1 MGEQGKGFRCLAKG
15 FQKMIRISFVGDI
28 SLNNGY
34 QKIEKQGERP
44 FAAIE
49 YLFNASDFNIGNLE
63 CLCAADGVEN
73 KLKNPRLRTNEDAIN
88 LLRPL
93 HFNMLSL
100 AHNHIYDACEG
111 GISCTLDKLASLS
124 ITPVGYQSDAENDPY
139 LWKTEV
145 KGMPLAVVTAIH
157 KDTNPHIPENV
168 QLNLPYYDPNRIIR
182 AIKTAK
188 QEKCFIA
195 VYLHWGGK
203 TEEGFMPDWY
213 EIEDAHRFIDEGAD
227 VVIGSHSHT
236 IQAFE
241 QYKSKSIFY
250 SLGNFCF
257 DDVETDGKIYP
268 IGRYRK
274 RKGIVV
280 TLNINEDDFHYDVH
294 VQRIHNENCIIHPQ
308 KGRWKLLWRNAR
320 FQVLKRCKPLW
331 KLDFQWF
338 RKVSPI
344 FIYLAESP
352 DSLGAKLSKFK
363 LNKLLSRIKS

>member
-1 MGEQGKGFRCLAKG
+1 
-15 FQKMIRISFVGDI
+15 MISINFVGDI
-28 SLNNGY
+28 GLNNNY
-34 QKIEKQGERP
+34 QELQKKGKRP
-44 FAAIE
+44 FAEVEDIFAI
-49 YLFNASDFNIGNLE
+49 ADFNIGNLE
-63 CLCAADGVEN
+63 CLCATDGEEN
-73 KLKNPRLRTNEDAIN
+73 KLKNPRLRTNEDALN

-111 GISCTLDKLASLS
+111 GITNTLAKLASLG
-124 ITPVGYQSDAENDPY
+124 IQPIGYQSDTNDDPY

-145 KGMPLAVVTAIH
+145 KGMPLAVITAVH
-157 KDTNPHIPENV
+157 KDTNPHLPENV
-168 QLNLPYYDPNRIIR
+168 HLNLPFYNANCIEEAIR
-182 AIKTAK
+182 TAK
-188 QEKCFIA
+188 LENCFVA

-213 EIEDAHRFIDEGAD
+213 EIQDAHRFIDKGAD

-236 IQAFE
+236 VQPIE
-241 QYKSKSIFY
+241 LYKGKYIFY

-274 RKGIVV
+274 RKGVVV
-280 TLNINEDDFHYDVH
+280 TLKIDENDFHYDIN
-294 VQRIHNENCIIHPQ
+294 VQRIHNKNCYIHPQ
-308 KGRWKLLWRNAR
+308 KGRLKLKWRNIR

-331 KLDFQWF
+331 KLDFLWF

-352 DSLGAKLSKFK
+352 DSMGTKLSKFK
-363 LNKLLSRIKS
+363 LNKLLSRFKS